1 MKWPF
6 LWPISNFSLILL
18 LESLF
23 GDQFDNKEEMS
34 HLFADIILPVPIPK
48 MFTYKIPRHLVDDIG
63 IGFRVIVQFG
73 KKKILTGIIGKVHQK
88 PPSTYDAKPIL
99 DLLDKHATVNPIQI
113 RFWAWM
119 AEYYCCHI
127 GEVMNAALPS
137 GLKLSSESKIQIN
150 PTFDPDTSLYPL
162 DEREEILLQ
171 ALSNKDEMSY
181 EDCEA
186 VLGIKSIHG
195 IIKSLVIKEA
205 ILVFEQ
211 VKEKYSPKVESRIRL
226 RNDYVIDKK
235 LMEGL
240 FNEIAGKPKQEEI
253 LLKYLQEVPVYKKPD
268 LNQKGLDKKVIM
280 DAGLSGSS
288 LKTLVKNGILEE
300 FKIIISRFEEEKG
313 SDEEIVL
320 SSGQEE
326 AFLQIKKEFDKKNT
340 VLLHGITG
348 SGKTELYVTLIKE
361 VLAGGSQVLLLLP
374 EIALTTH
381 MVGRLRQVF
390 GSSMGVYHSKYSDN
404 ERVEVWNGV
413 LSGKLSFVVGV
424 RSSIFLPF
432 DSLGMVI
439 IDEEHESSYK
449 QYDPAPRFQ
458 ARDAGI
464 MLAWLHQAKTL
475 LGSATPSFESFYNA
489 RMNKYGYVSL
499 DIRFGEAQLPEYY
512 LADILV
518 DKRKNLLKLD
528 FTRLMREKIQEALK
542 NQEQV
547 LIFQNRRGYAPY
559 ISCEECGWIPE
570 CEHCDVSLTYHQF
583 GEEMRCHY
591 CGFKEKVPHACPAC
605 GSNKLSAVGMG
616 TERIEESLSLLFPEA
631 RIARMDL
638 DTTRSKYGYQR
649 LLEEFGSGNVDI
661 LVGTQM
667 ITKGL
672 DFDRVTLVGI
682 MDADRILYFPDFR
695 AGERAFQ
702 QITQVAGRAGRREK
716 KGSVVIQTRKP
727 EEKIF
732 SQIIS
737 GDFRNFYLQEMGE
750 RQRFYYPPF
759 VKIIKIITRHKDYK
773 TAEKSARHLHNMLG
787 EVQVKKILLGPER
800 GLIGKIKNQYI
811 FESIAK
817 LDKAGNAQAQ
827 FKQELQLILEE
838 MQAHKDFRGVRF
850 IVDVDPY

>member
-1 MKWPF
+1 M
-6 LWPISNFSLILL
+6 
-18 LESLF
+18 ESLF
-23 GDQFDNKEEMS
+23 GDLYDTEES
-34 HLFADIILPVPIPK
+34 KTNLFADIILPVPIPK
-48 MFTYKIPRHLVDDIG
+48 MFTYKIPRNLSEDIG

-88 PPSTYDAKPIL
+88 PPTVYEAKPIL
-99 DLLDKHATVNPIQI
+99 DILDNHATVNPLQI

-150 PTFDPDTSLYPL
+150 PTYDSDTSPYPL
-162 DEREEILLQ
+162 DDREEILLQ
-171 ALSNKDEMSY
+171 ALANKEEMTY
-181 EDCEA
+181 EDCEV

-211 VKEKYSPKVESRIRL
+211 VKDKYSPKVESRIRL
-226 RNDYVIDKK
+226 VKDYVLDKS
-235 LMEGL
+235 LLETL
-240 FNEIAGKPKQEEI
+240 FNEIASKPKQEEI
-253 LLKYLQEVPVYKKPD
+253 LLKYLQEIPVYKTPE
-268 LNQKGLDKKVIM
+268 LNQKGLDKKVFT
-280 DAGLSGSS
+280 DAGLSTSS
-288 LKTLVKNGILEE
+288 LKTLIKNGILEE
-300 FKIIISRFEEEKG
+300 YKIIISRFEEIEA
-313 SDEEIVL
+313 SEEEIVL
-320 SSGQEE
+320 SPQQLIAQQE
-326 AFLQIKKEFDKKNT
+326 IKTQFEEKNT

-348 SGKTELYVTLIKE
+348 SGKTELYITLIKE
-361 VLAGGSQVLLLLP
+361 ALEGGSQVLLLLP

-390 GSSMGVYHSKYSDN
+390 GSKMGVYHSKYSDN

-413 LSGKLSFVVGV
+413 LSGKLSFVIGV

-432 DSLGMVI
+432 DSLGLVI
-439 IDEEHESSYK
+439 VDEEHESSYK
-449 QYDPAPRFQ
+449 QFEPAPRFQ
-458 ARDAGI
+458 ARDAAI
-464 MLAWLHQAKTL
+464 MLSWIHQAKTL

-489 RMNKYGYVSL
+489 RMKKYGYVAL
-499 DIRFGEAQLPEYY
+499 DIRYGEAQLPEYQ
-512 LADILV
+512 LADMLV
-518 DKRKNLLKLD
+518 DKKKNLLKLE
-528 FTRLMREKIQEALK
+528 FTRLLREKIQDALN

-559 ISCEECGWIPE
+559 ISCEDCGWIPE

-605 GSNKLSAVGMG
+605 GSNKLSAVGLG

-649 LLEEFGSGNVDI
+649 LLEDFGGGNVDI

-672 DFDRVTLVGI
+672 DFDRVTVVGI

-702 QITQVAGRAGRREK
+702 QITQVAGRAGRRDK
-716 KGSVVIQTRKP
+716 KGTVIIQTRRP
-727 EEKIF
+727 EQAIF
-732 SQIIS
+732 GQIMS
-737 GDFRNFYLQEMGE
+737 GDYKNFYVQEMGE
-750 RQRFYYPPF
+750 RQRFFYPPF
-759 VKIIKIITRHKDYK
+759 VKLIKITTRHKDFK
-773 TAEKSARHLHNMLG
+773 TAERAARSLHNLLS
-787 EVQVKKILLGPER
+787 EIQVKKILLGPEK
-800 GLIGKIKNQYI
+800 GLVGKIKNQYI

-817 LDKAGNAQAQ
+817 LDKAGNAQAH
-827 FKQELQLILEE
+827 FKLELQHLIEE
-838 MQAHKDFRGVRF
+838 LQTHKEFRGVRF
-850 IVDVDPY
+850 VVDVDPY

>member
-1 MKWPF
+1 M
-6 LWPISNFSLILL
+6 
-18 LESLF
+18 ESLF
-23 GDQFDNKEEMS
+23 GDLYDTDDSKTN
-34 HLFADIILPVPIPK
+34 HFADIILPVPIPK
-48 MFTYKIPRHLVDDIG
+48 MFTYKIPKNLSEDIG

-73 KKKILTGIIGKVHQK
+73 KKKVLTGIIGKVHQK
-88 PPSTYDAKPIL
+88 PPVAYEAKPIL
-99 DLLDKHATVNPIQI
+99 DILDNHATVNPLQI

-137 GLKLSSESKIQIN
+137 GLKLSSESKIQVN
-150 PTFDPDTSLYPL
+150 PTYDSDTSPYPL
-162 DEREEILLQ
+162 DDREEILLQ
-171 ALSNKDEMSY
+171 ALANKEEMSY

-226 RNDYVIDKK
+226 AKEYVQDKS
-235 LMEGL
+235 LLETL
-240 FNEIAGKPKQEEI
+240 FNEIASKPKQEEI
-253 LLKYLQEVPVYKKPD
+253 LLKYLQEIPVYKKPE
-268 LNQKGLDKKVIM
+268 LNQKGLDKKVFT
-280 DAGLSGSS
+280 DAGLSVSS
-288 LKTLVKNGILEE
+288 LKTLIKNGILEE
-300 FKIIISRFEEEKG
+300 YKIIISRFEEMEG
-313 SDEEIVL
+313 SEEEIVL
-320 SSGQEE
+320 SPQQLSAQQE
-326 AFLQIKKEFDKKNT
+326 IKTQFEEKNT

-361 VLAGGSQVLLLLP
+361 ALEGGSQVLLLLP

-390 GSSMGVYHSKYSDN
+390 GSKMGVYHSKYSDN

-413 LSGKLSFVVGV
+413 LSGKLSFVIGV

-432 DSLGMVI
+432 DSLGLVI
-439 IDEEHESSYK
+439 VDEEHESSYK

-458 ARDAGI
+458 ARDAAI
-464 MLAWLHQAKTL
+464 MLSWIHQAKTL
-475 LGSATPSFESFYNA
+475 LGSATPSFESYYNA
-489 RMNKYGYVSL
+489 RMKKYGYVAL
-499 DIRFGEAQLPEYY
+499 DIRYGEAQLPEYQ
-512 LADILV
+512 LADMLV
-518 DKRKNLLKLD
+518 DKKKNLLKLE
-528 FTRLMREKIQEALK
+528 FTRLLREKIQEALK

-559 ISCEECGWIPE
+559 ISCEDCGWIPE

-605 GSNKLSAVGMG
+605 GSNKLSAVGLG

-649 LLEEFGSGNVDI
+649 LLEDFGGGNVDI

-672 DFDRVTLVGI
+672 DFDRVTVVGI

-702 QITQVAGRAGRREK
+702 QITQVAGRAGRRDK
-716 KGSVVIQTRKP
+716 RGTVIIQTRKP
-727 EEKIF
+727 EQAIF
-732 SQIIS
+732 GQIMS
-737 GDFRNFYLQEMGE
+737 GDYKNFYVQEMGE
-750 RQRFYYPPF
+750 RQRFFYPPF
-759 VKIIKIITRHKDYK
+759 VKIIKVTTRHKDLK
-773 TAEKSARHLHNMLG
+773 TAERAARNLHNLMA
-787 EVQVKKILLGPER
+787 EIQVKKILLGPEK
-800 GLIGKIKNQYI
+800 GLVGKIKNQYI

-817 LDKAGNAQAQ
+817 LDKAGNAQAH
-827 FKQELQLILEE
+827 FKLELQHLMEE
-838 MQAHKDFRGVRF
+838 LQTHKEFRGVRF
-850 IVDVDPY
+850 VVDVDPY

>member
-1 MKWPF
+1 
-6 LWPISNFSLILL
+6 

-23 GDQFDNKEEMS
+23 GDLYETEDSKTA
-34 HLFADIILPVPIPK
+34 LFADIILPVPIPK
-48 MFTYKIPRHLVDDIG
+48 MFTYKIPRNLTEEIG

-88 PPSTYDAKPIL
+88 PPSAYEAKPIL
-99 DLLDKHATVNPIQI
+99 DILDNHATVNPLQI

-150 PTFDPDTSLYPL
+150 PTYDSDTSPYPL
-162 DEREEILLQ
+162 DDREELLLQ
-171 ALSNKDEMSY
+171 ALANKEEMSY
-181 EDCEA
+181 EDCEV

-226 RNDYVIDKK
+226 VQTYVQDKSK
-235 LMEGL
+235 LETL
-240 FNEIAGKPKQEEI
+240 FHEIANKPKQEEI
-253 LLKYLQEVPVYKKPD
+253 LLKYLQEIPVYKKPE
-268 LNQKGLDKKVIM
+268 LNQKGLDKKVIT
-280 DAGLSGSS
+280 DAGLSVSS
-288 LKTLVKNGILEE
+288 LKTLIKNGVLEE
-300 FKIIISRFEEEKG
+300 YKIIISRFEEMEG
-313 SDEEIVL
+313 SEEEIVL
-320 SSGQEE
+320 SPEQQLAQQE
-326 AFLQIKKEFDKKNT
+326 IKTHFEEKNT

-361 VLAGGSQVLLLLP
+361 ALEGGSQVLLLLP

-381 MVGRLRQVF
+381 IVGRLRQVF
-390 GSSMGVYHSKYSDN
+390 GSRMGVYHSKYSDN

-432 DSLGMVI
+432 DSLGLVI
-439 IDEEHESSYK
+439 VDEEHESSYK
-449 QYDPAPRFQ
+449 QFDPAPRFQ
-458 ARDAGI
+458 ARDAAI
-464 MLAWLHQAKTL
+464 MLSWIHQSKTL
-475 LGSATPSFESFYNA
+475 LGSATPSFESYYNA
-489 RMNKYGYVSL
+489 RMKKYGYVAL
-499 DIRFGEAQLPEYY
+499 DIRYGEAKLPEYQ
-512 LADILV
+512 LADMLV
-518 DKRKNLLKLD
+518 DKKKNLLKLD
-528 FTRLMREKIQEALK
+528 FTRLLREKIQEALK

-559 ISCEECGWIPE
+559 ISCEDCGWIPE

-605 GSNKLSAVGMG
+605 GSNKLSAVGLG

-649 LLEEFGSGNVDI
+649 LLEDFGGGNVDI

-672 DFDRVTLVGI
+672 DFDRVTVVGI

-702 QITQVAGRAGRREK
+702 QITQVAGRAGRRDK
-716 KGSVVIQTRKP
+716 RGTVIIQTRKP
-727 EEKIF
+727 EQAIF
-732 SQIIS
+732 GQIMS
-737 GDFRNFYLQEMGE
+737 GDYRNFYIQEMGE
-750 RQRFYYPPF
+750 RQRFFYPPF
-759 VKIIKIITRHKDYK
+759 VKIIKVTTRHKDYK
-773 TAEKSARHLHNMLG
+773 TAEKAARNLHNLMA
-787 EVQVKKILLGPER
+787 EIQVKKILLGPEK
-800 GLIGKIKNQYI
+800 GLVGKIKNQYI

-817 LDKAGNAQAQ
+817 LDKSGNAQAY
-827 FKQELQLILEE
+827 FKLELQHLIEE
-838 MQAHKDFRGVRF
+838 LHAHKEFRGVRF

>member
-1 MKWPF
+1 
-6 LWPISNFSLILL
+6 

-23 GDQFDNKEEMS
+23 GDLYDTDDSKTN
-34 HLFADIILPVPIPK
+34 LFADIILPVPIPK
-48 MFTYKIPRHLVDDIG
+48 MFTYKIPRNLSEEIG

-73 KKKILTGIIGKVHQK
+73 KKKVLTGIIGKVHQK
-88 PPSTYDAKPIL
+88 PPVAYEAKPIL
-99 DLLDKHATVNPIQI
+99 DVLDNHATVNPLQI

-150 PTFDPDTSLYPL
+150 PTYDSDTSPYPL
-162 DEREEILLQ
+162 DDREEILLQ
-171 ALSNKDEMSY
+171 ALANKEEMSY

-226 RNDYVIDKK
+226 AKEYVQDKS
-235 LMEGL
+235 LLETL
-240 FNEIAGKPKQEEI
+240 FNEIASKPKQEEI
-253 LLKYLQEVPVYKKPD
+253 LLKYLQEIPVYKKPE
-268 LNQKGLDKKVIM
+268 LNQKGLDKKVFT
-280 DAGLSGSS
+280 DAGLSVSS
-288 LKTLVKNGILEE
+288 LKTLIKNGILEE
-300 FKIIISRFEEEKG
+300 YKIIISRFEEMEG
-313 SDEEIVL
+313 SEEEIVL
-320 SSGQEE
+320 SSQQLLAQQE
-326 AFLQIKKEFDKKNT
+326 IKTQFEEKNT

-348 SGKTELYVTLIKE
+348 SGKTELYITLIKE
-361 VLAGGSQVLLLLP
+361 ALEGGSQVLLLLP

-390 GSSMGVYHSKYSDN
+390 GSKMGVYHSKYSDN

-413 LSGKLSFVVGV
+413 LSGKLSFVIGV

-432 DSLGMVI
+432 DSLGLVI
-439 IDEEHESSYK
+439 VDEEHESSYK

-458 ARDAGI
+458 ARDAAI
-464 MLAWLHQAKTL
+464 MLSWIHQAKTL
-475 LGSATPSFESFYNA
+475 LGSATPSFESYYNA
-489 RMNKYGYVSL
+489 RMKKYGYVAL
-499 DIRFGEAQLPEYY
+499 DIRYGEAQLPEYQ
-512 LADILV
+512 LADMLV
-518 DKRKNLLKLD
+518 DKKKNLLKLE
-528 FTRLMREKIQEALK
+528 FTRLLREKIQEALK

-559 ISCEECGWIPE
+559 ISCEDCGWIPE

-605 GSNKLSAVGMG
+605 GGNKLSAVGLG

-649 LLEEFGSGNVDI
+649 LLEDFGGGNVDI

-672 DFDRVTLVGI
+672 DFDRVTVVGI

-702 QITQVAGRAGRREK
+702 QITQVAGRAGRRDK
-716 KGSVVIQTRKP
+716 KGTVIIQTRRP
-727 EEKIF
+727 EQAIF
-732 SQIIS
+732 SQIMS
-737 GDFRNFYLQEMGE
+737 GDYKNFYVQEMGE
-750 RQRFYYPPF
+750 RQRFFYPPF
-759 VKIIKIITRHKDYK
+759 VKLIKITTRHKDYK
-773 TAEKSARHLHNMLG
+773 TAERAARSLHNLLS
-787 EVQVKKILLGPER
+787 EIQVKKILLGPEK
-800 GLIGKIKNQYI
+800 GLVGKIKNQYI

-817 LDKAGNAQAQ
+817 LDKTGNAQAH
-827 FKQELQLILEE
+827 FKLELQHLMEE
-838 MQAHKDFRGVRF
+838 LQTHKEFRGVRF
-850 IVDVDPY
+850 VVDVDPY